1 MFRIGMKESRVFRQK
16 CYSVE
21 LGGELAE
28 HHCEGGKERGGAV
41 NNYAME
47 LSEIKTFVIALNS

>member
-21 LGGELAE
+21 LGWGACRAFTAKEGKKEEEL
-28 HHCEGGKERGGAV
+28 
-41 NNYAME
+41 
-47 LSEIKTFVIALNS
+47 